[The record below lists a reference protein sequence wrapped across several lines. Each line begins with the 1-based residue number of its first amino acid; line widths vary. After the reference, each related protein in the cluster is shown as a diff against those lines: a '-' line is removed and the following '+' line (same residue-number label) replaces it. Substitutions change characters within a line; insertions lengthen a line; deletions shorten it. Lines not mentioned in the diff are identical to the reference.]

1 DDNVED
7 LQIFSKYVDWNRFL
21 QSCDVKNVWLNCS
34 NEFTLPGGL
43 ISGKH
48 PYPTNP
54 FFVAM
59 FFNAQKCLIF
69 MMESGVDFS
78 KLRERG
84 VSAYH
89 VLFSAIHFMSIRRC
103 PDAPLAK
110 YSELITLFHCTLF
123 TRDQQSSMIKSVCQ
137 NGMTPLSWGVYI
149 GLPDQVEY
157 VIYYFSP
164 NCTVHSESLG
174 INEHITMDVSDV
186 TGEDPSF
193 FTSPLSVMLDIYG
206 ESTLPEL
213 KRLGIFRKGY
223 LWKHW
228 VDLMFKRNRVVIFF
242 YLLLAIL
249 LTVITVFFTGSSG
262 NDYIKSN
269 NATTSRS
276 DTFPDFLAAFY
287 QTFLVSLNI
296 VDTTIFRPADD
307 RIDLNVTHLFY
318 VLFVPILFINFV
330 VGILS
335 SVVSQQSKT
344 RFAMKHKNS
353 ILPKLDTPEMIECPY
368 NILDFLPTNED
379 WLAFVKCLAEDNV
392 EDLEVFSRHIN
403 WKQFL
408 QSRDTGGV
416 WLECSPQFAST
427 VAMCNNVHPFPT
439 NPFFIAMFYNA
450 QKCLIYMNESG
461 VDFSSIVEH
470 GLNAYH
476 HLFGALS
483 FSSKRRLET
492 GSKTEIFD
500 LVCLFHR
507 VLFTQKQHTVMLN
520 SRSVAGMSPL
530 SWGVYLGLANYVEY
544 VIYYFSPNC
553 LVKSEAIGIT
563 EHITMDVSELVGENP
578 CYFTSPICILL
589 DLYGESTLPELKK
602 IGIFR
607 HNFIWKQWV
616 DLLFESNK
624 MFLYTILF
632 VGVLLTVFTV
642 VFTGSILNDY
652 IKFRCAGVNTDTPIG
667 TVVVLSVWLAYTSLG
682 TFSMLYGVVRKE
694 YIRPDT
700 IPQFLAAFYETFL
713 VSLNIVNTTIFVPK
727 NDRIDL

>member
-1 DDNVED
+1 
-7 LQIFSKYVDWNRFL
+7 
-21 QSCDVKNVWLNCS
+21 
-34 NEFTLPGGL
+34 
-43 ISGKH
+43 
-48 PYPTNP
+48 
-54 FFVAM
+54 
-59 FFNAQKCLIF
+59 
-69 MMESGVDFS
+69 
-78 KLRERG
+78 
-84 VSAYH
+84 
-89 VLFSAIHFMSIRRC
+89 
-103 PDAPLAK
+103 
-110 YSELITLFHCTLF
+110 
-123 TRDQQSSMIKSVCQ
+123 
-137 NGMTPLSWGVYI
+137 
-149 GLPDQVEY
+149 
-157 VIYYFSP
+157 
-164 NCTVHSESLG
+164 
-174 INEHITMDVSDV
+174 
-186 TGEDPSF
+186 
-193 FTSPLSVMLDIYG
+193 
-206 ESTLPEL
+206 
-213 KRLGIFRKGY
+213 
-223 LWKHW
+223 
-228 VDLMFKRNRVVIFF
+228 
-242 YLLLAIL
+242 
-249 LTVITVFFTGSSG
+249 
-262 NDYIKSN
+262 
-269 NATTSRS
+269 
-276 DTFPDFLAAFY
+276 
-287 QTFLVSLNI
+287 
-296 VDTTIFRPADD
+296 
-307 RIDLNVTHLFY
+307 
-318 VLFVPILFINFV
+318 
-330 VGILS
+330 
-335 SVVSQQSKT
+335 
-344 RFAMKHKNS
+344 MKHKNS

-694 YIRPDT
+694 YIRNQVNYPKWPRKYYYDMLTWNLPTLVSFPATVGLFWIYLDAERACQLFGHFIYTFTGLCNIILLLSSACLLVCYLRLLRPLTTLMSSFYNSLTAFTFFIVLYLVLMAIFARMFQSNFIFSSSTNSTTSRPDT

-727 NDRIDL
+727 NDRIDLNVTHIFYVLFVPILFINFVVGILSSVVAQVQEHDIENRYILMLSSADYSERSMALFRKLSCKPRSIVLRICEPLTPQSKLIVSANNETLAEKIASQNSLDYPAYLGQDS